1 MLTSYKPDLSVV
13 IPVYRSAGTL
23 EELLTRL
30 HAAVGGLVPR
40 YEIILVDDGSPDDS
54 WKVLQGLGAHLLTNV
69 IAVQLMRNF
78 GQHNA
83 LMCGFKHAQGE
94 VVITIDDDLQNPPEE
109 IPVLYRALV
118 ESEADLVYGRYV
130 TKNHAKIRNLG
141 SSMVNAF
148 YKRVF
153 HTNVTV
159 TSFRAMRR
167 ALVEGILA
175 YDLNYTFIDGLAAW
189 NTTRITAVD
198 VRHEP
203 RREGRSGYTPWRLV
217 LLALN
222 LFTNFSIVPLQVVS
236 GIGFGAAVCGLG
248 TGVYYLLQYVRHSI
262 LVPGYASTIIVIL
275 VLGGVQL
282 LALGMMGEYLGRL
295 HLNVNRKPQYRER
308 RVLLGGNQDRE

>member
-1 MLTSYKPDLSVV
+1 MSSPQLELSIVV
-13 IPVYRSAGTL
+13 PVYRSARTL
-23 EELLTRL
+23 AELLERI
-30 HAAVGGLVPR
+30 HASVATLVER
-40 YEIILVDDGSPDDS
+40 YEVILIDDGSPDNS
-54 WKVLQGLGAHLLTNV
+54 WEVLQGLGPLRLKNV
-69 IAVQLMRNF
+69 VAIQLMRNF

-83 LMCGFKHAQGE
+83 LMCGFKHARGD
-94 VVITIDDDLQNPPEE
+94 VVITMDDDLQNPPEE
-109 IPVLYRALV
+109 IPVLYRALI
-118 ESEADLVYGRYV
+118 ESDADLVYGRYV

-148 YKRVF
+148 YKCVF
-153 HTNVTV
+153 RTNVTV
-159 TSFRAMRR
+159 TSFRAMRQP
-167 ALVEGILA
+167 LVQGILA

-203 RREGRSGYTPWRLV
+203 RREGRSGYTPWRLL

-222 LFTNFSIVPLQVVS
+222 LFTNFSIMPLQVVS
-236 GIGFGAAVCGLG
+236 ATGFVAAACGLG
-248 TGVYYLLQYVRHSI
+248 TGLYYLLQYVRHSI

-275 VLGGVQL
+275 VLGGMQL

-308 RVLLGGNQDRE
+308 RVVSEQQTR